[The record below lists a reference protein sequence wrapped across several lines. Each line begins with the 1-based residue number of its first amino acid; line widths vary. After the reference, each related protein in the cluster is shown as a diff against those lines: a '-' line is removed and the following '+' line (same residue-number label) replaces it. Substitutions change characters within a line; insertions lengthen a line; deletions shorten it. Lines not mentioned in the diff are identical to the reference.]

1 VWIFNPSSGGVALRP
16 VTVAR
21 YETDSVII
29 ASGLA
34 DGDVVV
40 TAGINTLRDGER
52 VRLAIASPN
61 ASAVE

>member
-1 VWIFNPSSGGVALRP
+1 MWLVDPSSGGVALRP

-34 DGDVVV
+34 DGDIVVS
-40 TAGINTLRDGER
+40 AGINTLRDGQP
-52 VRLAIASPN
+52 VRLAGASPSG
-61 ASAVE
+61 SAVK

>member
-1 VWIFNPSSGGVALRP
+1 VWLVDPSSGGVALRP

-40 TAGINTLRDGER
+40 TAGINTLRDGQR
-52 VRLAIASPN
+52 VRLAGASPSG
-61 ASAVE
+61 SAVK